1 MMPDQSQPFHIE
13 TDASK
18 YATGHQR
25 NRKVETFQG
34 GLEKQ
39 VQMWPGICL
48 AIPCIGHS
56 AQHKV
61 DYDQTGGLSP

>member
-1 MMPDQSQPFHIE
+1 MKANFQK
-13 TDASK
+13 A
-18 YATGHQR
+18 ATTGLHQR

-34 GLEKQ
+34 RLEKQ

-48 AIPCIGHS
+48 AIPCIRHS